1 MKAESNKI
9 KKRRIYLDYA
19 ATTPVDPVVLKTM
32 IPYFNKD
39 FGNPSSMHS
48 FGQKSAQALQD
59 SRQVIAKSIGAQD
72 EEIIFTSSA
81 TESANLALKG
91 AAFANK
97 HKGSHIIISAI
108 EHDCVLNTASW
119 LKKQGFTVTLVPV
132 DQYGLVESKD
142 VEESIKKETIL
153 ISIMWANNEIGT
165 IQPIE
170 EIGEICSRKKVL
182 FHTDAAQAFGK
193 IPIDVSKLNIDL
205 LTASSHKIY
214 GSMGAALLYI
224 KRGTLIEP
232 ILHGGGQERNLRSS
246 TENLASIVGFAKA
259 TEIAMKGM
267 KAENKRLSGLRDR
280 LIEKILKNIPD
291 VYLNGHPEK
300 RLSNNI
306 NLRFSY
312 VEGESMMMELDG
324 YGIAVST
331 GSACSS
337 PKLEPSHVLLAL
349 GLRPEEIH
357 GSIRIS
363 LGRWTTEDEIDYL
376 LEVLPKVVKKLR
388 KISPFAN

>member
-1 MKAESNKI
+1 MKAES
-9 KKRRIYLDYA
+9 KKMTKRKVYLDYA
-19 ATTPVDPVVLKTM
+19 ATTPVDPAVLKAM
-32 IPYFNKD
+32 LPYFNKD

-48 FGQKSAQALQD
+48 FGLKSAQALQD
-59 SRQVIAKSIGAQD
+59 SRQVIAKAIDAKN
-72 EEIIFTSSA
+72 EEIVFTSSA

-97 HKGSHIIISAI
+97 TKGNHIIISAI

-119 LKKQGFTVTLVPV
+119 LKKQGFTVTSVPV
-132 DQYGLVESKD
+132 DKYGVVNPKD
-142 VEESIKKETIL
+142 IEKSVKKETIL
-153 ISIMWANNEIGT
+153 VSVMWANNEIGT
-165 IQPIE
+165 IEPVE
-170 EIGEICSRKKVL
+170 EIGEICRKRNIL
-182 FHTDAAQAFGK
+182 FHSDAAQVFGK

-205 LTASSHKIY
+205 LTVSSHKIY
-214 GSMGAALLYI
+214 GPVGSALLYI
-224 KRGTLIEP
+224 KQGTLIEP

-246 TENLASIVGFAKA
+246 TENLPAIIGFAKA
-259 TEIAMKGM
+259 AEMAMERLKS
-267 KAENKRLSGLRDR
+267 ENAKLAKLRDK
-280 LIEKILKNIPD
+280 LIAKVLRNID
-291 VYLNGHPEK
+291 DSYLNGHSIK
-300 RLSNNI
+300 RLSNNV

-312 VEGESMMMELDG
+312 IEGESLMMELDA

-349 GLRPEEIH
+349 RLRPEEIH

-363 LGRWTTEDEIDYL
+363 LGRWTTDEEIDYL
-376 LEVLPKVVKKLR
+376 LEILPKVVKKLR